1 MVSNLHSLKFI
12 PYFIGRKKQLVSIL
26 SLTNPFQQDVDKS
39 TQTWDALEWWLAS
52 IVVHAPNS
60 PVAIVG
66 THEDCA
72 EPSLGRGGNSGLEK
86 CLTFLL
92 LDFPRSTH
100 LFPSF
105 FLSELTPW
113 HSGKCLIMVDL
124 CWVWFRHRITEMNH
138 LSMADLLPWGLPEA
152 SRPSIHAEVHQRIT
166 AFCKKLPE
174 LNEWLGR
181 RRWFVTCPDHFIPP
195 IKATRNPKNGHW
207 KAIFLVGD
215 CNLPGPIFLGCILNP
230 N

>member
-105 FLSELTPW
+105 FL
-113 HSGKCLIMVDL
+113 
-124 CWVWFRHRITEMNH
+124 N
-138 LSMADLLPWGLPEA
+138 
-152 SRPSIHAEVHQRIT
+152 
-166 AFCKKLPE
+166 
-174 LNEWLGR
+174 
-181 RRWFVTCPDHFIPP
+181 
-195 IKATRNPKNGHW
+195 
-207 KAIFLVGD
+207 
-215 CNLPGPIFLGCILNP
+215 
-230 N
+230 

>member
-12 PYFIGRKKQLVSIL
+12 PYFIGKKQLVSIL

-72 EPSLGRGGNSGLEK
+72 EPSRRGGNRLEK

-105 FLSELTPW
+105 FQSNFF
-113 HSGKCLIMVDL
+113 HS
-124 CWVWFRHRITEMNH
+124 F
-138 LSMADLLPWGLPEA
+138 
-152 SRPSIHAEVHQRIT
+152 
-166 AFCKKLPE
+166 
-174 LNEWLGR
+174 
-181 RRWFVTCPDHFIPP
+181 
-195 IKATRNPKNGHW
+195 
-207 KAIFLVGD
+207 FL
-215 CNLPGPIFLGCILNP
+215 
-230 N
+230 